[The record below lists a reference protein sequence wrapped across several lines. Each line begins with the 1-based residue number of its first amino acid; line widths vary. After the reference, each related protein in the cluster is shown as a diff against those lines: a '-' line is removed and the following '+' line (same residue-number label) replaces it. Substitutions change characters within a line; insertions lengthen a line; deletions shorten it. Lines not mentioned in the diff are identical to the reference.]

1 MSEKKTK
8 EQRFTVQYPVYD
20 AEKNVQFLTE
30 FSKMVD
36 MSVDDILNLVVGDWI
51 ITLCIGT
58 FYKDP
63 RDVFYS
69 FVASTK
75 TRSDEYKKQ
84 QKILNSKREVSG
96 GKDNA

>member
-1 MSEKKTK
+1 MSEKKSK
-8 EQRFTVQYPVYD
+8 EQRFTVQYPVYAAD
-20 AEKNVQFLTE
+20 KNVQFLTE
-30 FSKMVD
+30 FSKLVD
-36 MSVDDILNLVVGDWI
+36 MPVDDILNLVVGDWI

-84 QKILNSKREVSG
+84 QGILSAKREASG
-96 GKDNA
+96 GTKNA

>member
-1 MSEKKTK
+1 MSEKKSK
-8 EQRFTVQYPVYD
+8 EQRLTVQYPVYD

-30 FSKMVD
+30 FSKLVD
-36 MSVDDILNLVVGDWI
+36 MSVDDILNLVIGDWI
-51 ITLCIGT
+51 ITLCTGT

-84 QKILNSKREVSG
+84 QEIWNAKREVFG
-96 GKDNA
+96 DKENA